1 MAQSL
6 YRRHRLECEGNHSED
21 TRSGE
26 FEEGRRG
33 WKKCACIIHV
43 SGTIGGKFRRKQTGK
58 SDWDEAK
65 AVVAV
70 WEAAKSWDGVAQVQ
84 EPAIPAPAAIDAR
97 LTIADALA
105 AYLAG
110 RAAREPRPA
119 TMAKY
124 KTLTKQLKAWAEDKG
139 YVYLDQFT
147 TTDMDAFYA
156 SWKGGKSSRGKK
168 LERAKGFW
176 NFCLKRKWISASPM
190 EDLEPP
196 VGYSIAKNKSPFTD
210 EELSRIFDAAAAWKP
225 CPWHNRG
232 ERGVID
238 ADMVVAF
245 VMLLLETGLRI
256 SDAST
261 FNVAERINT
270 ETHECFLYMHKTGK
284 PLFTWVNP
292 ELYTRLSS
300 LAKKLGPTPFITQS
314 RDPQQ
319 AGDSWRE
326 RLAKVFIEAGP
337 FKEHPVPH
345 RFRHTFVRVQ
355 LQRGV
360 RVDDVAELIGDTPEM
375 VRRHYA
381 RWVPERQERLTA
393 ILRDAYEQSRK
404 AKWRD
409 NVRVVPMPKKTGTK

>member
-1 MAQSL
+1 MALTL
-6 YRRHRLECEGNHSED
+6 YRRHRTKCEGGHDED
-21 TRSGE
+21 ARSGE

-33 WKKCACIIHV
+33 WKRCGCLIHV
-43 SGTIGGKFRRKQTGK
+43 SGTLGGNFRRKDTGK
-58 SDWDEAK
+58 SDWDEAR
-65 AVVAV
+65 AVATA
-70 WEAAKSWDGVAQVQ
+70 WEAAQSWDGAAKIEQ
-84 EPAIPAPAAIDAR
+84 PAPPAPAVPDGR
-97 LTIADALA
+97 MTIADVLG

-110 RAAREPRPA
+110 RAARGPRPA
-119 TMAKY
+119 TMGKY
-124 KTLTKQLKAWAEDKG
+124 RTFTKQLREWAENKG

-156 SWKGGKSSRGKK
+156 SWKGDKSSRGKK

-176 NFCLKRKWISASPM
+176 NFCRKRNWITANPM

-196 VGYSIAKNKSPFTD
+196 VGYSIVKNKSPFTD
-210 EELSRIFDAAAAWKP
+210 EELGRIFDAAAAWKP

-232 ERGVID
+232 EHGVID

-245 VMLLLETGLRI
+245 TMLLLETGLRI

-261 FNVAERINT
+261 FNVAERINPDNQ
-270 ETHECFLYMHKTGK
+270 ECFLYMHKTGK
-284 PLFTWVNP
+284 PLFTWINP
-292 ELYTRLSS
+292 ELYARLCA
-300 LAKKLGPTPFITQS
+300 LVKTLGPTPFITQS

-326 RLAKVFIEAGP
+326 RLAKVFSDAGP

-360 RVDDVAELIGDTPEM
+360 SVDDVAELIGDTPDM

-381 RWVPERQERLTA
+381 RWVPERQERLTG
-393 ILRDAYEQSRK
+393 LLKQAYEQSRQ
-404 AKWRD
+404 AKWR
-409 NVRVVPMPKKTGTK
+409 NNLREMPKTGTK